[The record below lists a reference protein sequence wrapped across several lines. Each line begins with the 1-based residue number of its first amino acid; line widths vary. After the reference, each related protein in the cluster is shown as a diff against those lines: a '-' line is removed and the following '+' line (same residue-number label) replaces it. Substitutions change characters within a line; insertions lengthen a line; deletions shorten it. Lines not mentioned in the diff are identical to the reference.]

1 MTAAVSD
8 LPGSD
13 ARAYSRYRIV
23 IAVLILWAHL
33 SIGLNFFAVTP
44 LLPLAIDDYDITRA
58 SASLLVALPTLV
70 KACIGLPGSLIIHRF
85 GLNRVFTVS
94 WFMLG
99 ALALSPLIQD
109 FYLMLLLRLLYGMG
123 AGLMMTATASL
134 IMQWFRPNEVPVI
147 NTLLLIVIS
156 LGIAI
161 SIPLA
166 VPLAENTSWEGVLGI
181 FGGIGLC
188 GAFAWKLY
196 GRARST
202 HIQEAASIFT
212 LREVWEV
219 FRDRTIFLLVV
230 GDALVFVNY
239 AAVTSWLP
247 TFLHEFRGMA
257 LDQAGYVTGLLPAV
271 GIFAVLLGGFLA
283 LRVKNRRLLFLAPGV
298 MVAIGGFGIFLLRDP
313 LAINLSILALGF
325 GTWVYQPA
333 LLTLPMQLP
342 WMTPRKITVVWGA
355 SLTIAG
361 FGMFI
366 SPVVVGASRDLFGTF
381 VPGFFIW
388 AIFGCAL
395 IFTGVFLP
403 KQKRSHYKQT

>member
-8 LPGSD
+8 LPVSD
-13 ARAYSRYRIV
+13 ARAYSRYRFV
-23 IAVLILWAHL
+23 IAVLILWAHI

-44 LLPLAIDDYDITRA
+44 LLPLAIDDYGITRA

-70 KACIGLPGSLIIHRF
+70 KACIGLPGSLIINRF

-99 ALALSPLIQD
+99 ILALSPWIQG
-109 FYLMLLLRLLYGMG
+109 FYLMLLLRLLYGIG
-123 AGLMMTATASL
+123 TGLMMTATASL
-134 IMQWFRPNEVPVI
+134 IMQWFRPKEVPII

-166 VPLAENTSWEGVLGI
+166 APLAKHTSWEGSLGV
-181 FGGIGLC
+181 FGAIGLC
-188 GAFAWKLY
+188 GAFAWALC
-196 GRARST
+196 GRTQAT
-202 HIQEAASIFT
+202 HIQESSSVFT

-247 TFLHEFRGMA
+247 TFLHEFRGMN
-257 LDQAGYVTGLLPAV
+257 LHQAGYVTGLLPAV

-283 LRVKNRRLLFLAPGV
+283 VRVGNRRLLFLGPGV
-298 MVAIGGFGIFLLRDP
+298 MVAIGGFGAFLLRDP
-313 LAINLSILALGF
+313 LAINLAILALGF

-366 SPVVVGASRDLFGTF
+366 SPVVVGASRDLFDTF
-381 VPGFFIW
+381 VPGFSIW
-388 AIFGCAL
+388 ATFGCAL

-403 KQKRSHYKQT
+403 KQKRNH

>member
-1 MTAAVSD
+1 MTVAVKDWS
-8 LPGSD
+8 GGD
-13 ARAYSRYRIV
+13 AREYPRYRFV
-23 IAVLILWAHL
+23 IAVLILWAHI

-44 LLPLAIDDYDITRA
+44 LLPLAIDDYGITRA

-70 KACIGLPGSLIIHRF
+70 KACIGLPGSLIINRF

-99 ALALSPLIQD
+99 ILALSPLIQD
-109 FYLMLLLRLLYGMG
+109 FYLMLLLRLAYGVG

-134 IMQWFRPNEVPVI
+134 IMQWFRPSEAPVM

-161 SIPLA
+161 SISLA
-166 VPLAENTSWEGVLGI
+166 APLAENTSWESVLGV

-196 GRARST
+196 GRAGSSRL
-202 HIQEAASIFT
+202 QEASPIFT

-247 TFLHEFRGMA
+247 TFLHEFRGLD
-257 LDQAGYVTGLLPAV
+257 LDQAGYVTGLLPSV

-298 MVAIGGFGIFLLRDP
+298 LVAIGGFGAFLLRDP
-313 LAINLSILALGF
+313 LAINLSIIALGF
-325 GTWVYQPA
+325 GTWVYQPT
-333 LLTLPMQLP
+333 LLTLPMQLS

-366 SPVVVGASRDLFGTF
+366 SPIVVGASRDIFGTF
-381 VPGFFIW
+381 VPGFSIW
-388 AIFGCAL
+388 ALFGCAL
-395 IFTGVFLP
+395 IFTGLFLP
-403 KQKRSHYKQT
+403 KQKRNQ

>member
-1 MTAAVSD
+1 MITAASD
-8 LPGSD
+8 LPGST
-13 ARAYSRYRIV
+13 ARDYSRYRFV
-23 IAVLILWAHL
+23 IAVLILWAHI

-44 LLPLAIDDYDITRA
+44 LLPLAIDDYGITRA

-70 KACIGLPGSLIIHRF
+70 KACIGLPGSLIINRF

-99 ALALSPLIQD
+99 MLALSPWIQD
-109 FYLMLLLRLLYGMG
+109 FYLMLLLRLVYGIG
-123 AGLMMTATASL
+123 TGLMMTATASL
-134 IMQWFRPNEVPVI
+134 IMQWFRPSEVPII

-166 VPLAENTSWEGVLGI
+166 APLADYVSWEGVLGI

-196 GRARST
+196 GRTRST
-202 HIQEAASIFT
+202 HIQEASPIFT

-247 TFLHEFRGMA
+247 TFLHEFRDMSLG
-257 LDQAGYVTGLLPAV
+257 QAGYVTGLLPAV

-283 LRVKNRRLLFLAPGV
+283 VRVKNRRLLFLAPGV
-298 MVAIGGFGIFLLRDP
+298 MVAIGGFGAFLFSDP

-381 VPGFFIW
+381 VPGFSIW
-388 AIFGCAL
+388 AVFGCAL

-403 KQKRSHYKQT
+403 KQKRNH

>member
-1 MTAAVSD
+1 MTVAVKDWS
-8 LPGSD
+8 GGD
-13 ARAYSRYRIV
+13 ALEYPRYRFV
-23 IAVLILWAHL
+23 IAVLILWAHI

-44 LLPLAIDDYDITRA
+44 LLPLAIDDYGITRA

-70 KACIGLPGSLIIHRF
+70 KACIGLPGSLIINRF

-99 ALALSPLIQD
+99 ILALSPLIQD
-109 FYLMLLLRLLYGMG
+109 FYLMLLLRLAYGIG

-134 IMQWFRPNEVPVI
+134 IMQWFRPSEAPVI

-161 SIPLA
+161 SISLA
-166 VPLAENTSWEGVLGI
+166 APLAENTTWEGVLGV

-196 GRARST
+196 GRAGSSRL
-202 HIQEAASIFT
+202 QEASPVFT
-212 LREVWEV
+212 LREIWDV

-230 GDALVFVNY
+230 GDALVFINY

-247 TFLHEFRGMA
+247 TFLHEFRGLD
-257 LDQAGYVTGLLPAV
+257 LDQAGYVTGLLPTV

-283 LRVKNRRLLFLAPGV
+283 LRVKNRRLLFLAPGI
-298 MVAIGGFGIFLLRDP
+298 MVAIGGFGTFLLRDP

-325 GTWVYQPA
+325 GTWVYQPT

-366 SPVVVGASRDLFGTF
+366 SPIVVGASRDLFGTF
-381 VPGFFIW
+381 VPGFSIW
-388 AIFGCAL
+388 ALFGCAL
-395 IFTGVFLP
+395 IFTGLFLP
-403 KQKRSHYKQT
+403 KQKRNHRE